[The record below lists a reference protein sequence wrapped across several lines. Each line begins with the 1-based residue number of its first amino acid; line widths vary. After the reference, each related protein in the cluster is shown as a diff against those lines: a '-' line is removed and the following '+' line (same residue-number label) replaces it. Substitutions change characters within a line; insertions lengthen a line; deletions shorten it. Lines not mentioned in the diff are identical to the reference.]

1 METIAK
7 WHFAMLNDKKR
18 NKAIENAILDL
29 NLNNKIVFEIG
40 TGSGLFSILFAK
52 SGASHVYTC
61 EQNPLMASI
70 ASKLIN
76 SSGYANIISLYPESS
91 STLIRK
97 KKFNIKPDI
106 IFTETLD
113 CGIIGEGFQEIKQ
126 DIIKIANDNT
136 KILPNNI
143 NKLGVLINSNS
154 IMNLNKV
161 DSYSQIDISY
171 LNEYSTNTYFPVRS
185 EMFQSEW
192 LSESTLIRKYDY
204 KSIEPPESFF
214 SITATKDGIC
224 HGILSWFQIELG
236 KQEVTTKPNSG
247 SHWHQAFH
255 PFENF
260 IKVTKGQKYHFV
272 LNNKARIVEKI

>member
-1 METIAK
+1 
-7 WHFAMLNDKKR
+7 MLNDKKR

-70 ASKLIN
+70 ASKLIKN
-76 SSGYANIISLYPESS
+76 SGYANLISLYPESS
-91 STLIRK
+91 STLIRN

-113 CGIIGEGFQEIKQ
+113 CGIIGEGFEEIKK
-126 DIIKIANDNT
+126 DILKIANDNT
-136 KILPNNI
+136 EILPNNI
-143 NKLGVLINSNS
+143 NKLGVLINSND
-154 IMNLNKV
+154 IVNLNKV

-171 LNEYSTNTYFPVRS
+171 LNQYSTSTYFPVRS
-185 EMFQSEW
+185 EMYKSEW

-204 KSIEPPESFF
+204 TSIELPKNLF

-224 HGILSWFQIELG
+224 HGILSWFEIELG
-236 KQEVTTKPNSG
+236 KQRITTKPNSG

-255 PFENF
+255 PLEKTIRINKGKTYNF
-260 IKVTKGQKYHFV
+260 VI
-272 LNNKARIVEKI
+272 NNKGRIEQK

>member
-1 METIAK
+1 METIPK

-18 NKAIENAILDL
+18 NQAIENAILDL

-70 ASKLIN
+70 ASKLIQN
-76 SSGYANIISLYPESS
+76 SGYANLISLYPESS
-91 STLIRK
+91 STLICN

-113 CGIIGEGFQEIKQ
+113 CGIIGEGFEEIKT
-126 DIIKIANDNT
+126 DILKIANDNT
-136 KILPNNI
+136 EILPNNI
-143 NKLGVLINSNS
+143 NKLGVLINSND
-154 IMNLNKV
+154 IVNLNKV

-171 LNEYSTNTYFPVRS
+171 LNQYSTSTYFPVRS
-185 EMFQSEW
+185 EMYKSEW

-204 KSIEPPESFF
+204 TSIELPNNLF

-224 HGILSWFQIELG
+224 HGILSWFEIEFG
-236 KQEVTTKPNSG
+236 KQGITTKPNSG

-255 PFENF
+255 PLENF
-260 IKVTKGQKYHFV
+260 IKITKGKTYNFV
-272 LNNKARIVEKI
+272 INNKGRIEQK

>member
-1 METIAK
+1 METIPK

-18 NKAIENAILDL
+18 NQAIENAILDL

-70 ASKLIN
+70 ASKLIKN
-76 SSGYANIISLYPESS
+76 SGYANLISLYPESS
-91 STLIRK
+91 STLIRN

-113 CGIIGEGFQEIKQ
+113 CGIIGEGFEEIKT

-136 KILPNNI
+136 EILPNNI
-143 NKLGVLINSNS
+143 NKLGVLINSND
-154 IMNLNKV
+154 IVNLNKV

-171 LNEYSTNTYFPVRS
+171 LNQYSTSTYFPVRS
-185 EMFQSEW
+185 EIYKSEW

-204 KSIEPPESFF
+204 TSIELPNNLF

-224 HGILSWFQIELG
+224 HGILSWFELEFG
-236 KQEVTTKPNSG
+236 KQRITTKPNSG

-255 PFENF
+255 PLENI
-260 IKVTKGQKYHFV
+260 IKITKGKTYNFV
-272 LNNKARIVEKI
+272 INNKGRIEQK

>member
-61 EQNPLMASI
+61 EENPLMASI
-70 ASKLIN
+70 ASKLVKN
-76 SSGYANIISLYPESS
+76 SDYANLISLYPESS

-106 IFTETLD
+106 IFTETVD
-113 CGIIGEGFQEIKQ
+113 CGIIGEGFEQIKK
-126 DIIKIANDNT
+126 DIIQIANDNT
-136 KILPNNI
+136 EILPNNI

-154 IMNLNKV
+154 IVNLNKV
-161 DSYSQIDISY
+161 DSYSHIDISY
-171 LNEYSTNTYFPVRS
+171 LNQYSTSTYFPVRS
-185 EMFQSEW
+185 EMYKSEW

-204 KSIEPPESFF
+204 TSIELPKHLF

-224 HGILSWFQIELG
+224 HGILSWFEIEFG
-236 KQEVTTKPNSG
+236 KQSITTKPNSG

-255 PFENF
+255 PLEKTITINNGKTYNF
-260 IKVTKGQKYHFV
+260 VI
-272 LNNKARIVEKI
+272 NNKGRIEQK